1 MTHTIDRFT
10 VEITTVVKWCST
22 QVLCQVSSQHSIQI
36 IIISRVSRSSICT
49 RLQIIW
55 LSVKISHFS
64 LCRTRV
70 GLLAQI
76 PFRVKVRIWVG
87 ISDITCIRQIQQ
99 QFTLTDSVVLLTARR
114 ICCNDNSLTYLP
126 HQTSQL
132 LSSSYKYTNNY

>member
-1 MTHTIDRFT
+1 M
-10 VEITTVVKWCST
+10 V
-22 QVLCQVSSQHSIQI
+22 
-36 IIISRVSRSSICT
+36 RVRV
-49 RLQIIW
+49 R
-55 LSVKISHFS
+55 V
-64 LCRTRV
+64 RV
-70 GLLAQI
+70 GI
-76 PFRVKVRIWVG
+76 RVRVKVRIWVG